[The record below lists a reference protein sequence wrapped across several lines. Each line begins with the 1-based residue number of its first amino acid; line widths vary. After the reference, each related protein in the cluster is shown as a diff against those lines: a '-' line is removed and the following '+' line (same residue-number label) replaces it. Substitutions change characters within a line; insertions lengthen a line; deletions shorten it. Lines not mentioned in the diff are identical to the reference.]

1 MTPKNQI
8 HPPGLV
14 PQILLPPVGADTPVR
29 PPYRR
34 SSIRRGGVLPRP
46 ITDEFPRPLRRGRCL
61 HRPALPNLLRYFV
74 GRLPSSRRPLTHRTP
89 CKKPCHCET
98 GAHAGLAIR
107 IPHPQKIR
115 PHRAGFFRG
124 CRKNPPGFSSVLV
137 TSSTLPRPCAG
148 RPHFP
153 PWWPSWRRSG

>member
-8 HPPGLV
+8 HPPGPV
-14 PQILLPPVGADTPVR
+14 PQILLPSVGAYTPVC

-46 ITDEFPRPLRRGRCL
+46 FC
-61 HRPALPNLLRYFV
+61 RYARHCRSTHSFHPCSV
-74 GRLPSSRRPLTHRTP
+74 GRAALTPPPFNRTP
-89 CKKPCHCET
+89 CKNPVIARP
-98 GAHAGLAIR
+98 AHTRVSRSASPI
-107 IPHPQKIR
+107 HKKIR

-124 CRKNPPGFSSVLV
+124 CRKNPPGFSKVLV
-137 TSSTLPRPCAG
+137 TSSAPPRPCAG